1 MIGHDVVINGV
12 AKSTKKEPH
21 PTPYCFAC
29 FSSAHGENT
38 DKAHHEFTVPTSAVT
53 QQPEEGEDIALL
65 CVICDELATRKCLGI
80 LDDHQID
87 ELCAELSRSK
97 PERWPEVLK
106 KANVAGERKLGMIL
120 EDIIESRSEASVHSG
135 VPSSSF
141 AAEEGGDD
149 QSPLSSPAG
158 SPSKA
163 PSGGASVASVAS
175 GSGSTLYSG
184 AGRGRKDEYH
194 ISPAQLQKLRQALE
208 RTRAECDETYCDGCY
223 KDLHSGGKRSA
234 HRWLGFLPRAAVCTV
249 CTRSPA
255 TDKCQDCGEQ
265 GLYCNSCFRVFHAV
279 GRKRKH
285 RRSLLMEEIGE
296 GQEYCQECSRR
307 AAVPWATCSN
317 EATPDGNKGVS
328 SFMDAMEAQ
337 RGVGVSKECGKKC
350 CEACFEC
357 IHKPRCDQA
366 VSARASAKALE
377 AAKKEAQRLARDPAA
392 AALQASLAVLNQ
404 LCVSCGEAADQKCV
418 QCGDAYCSRSWM
430 VGVLLSSVALPLV
443 LFSPFLFF

>member
-1 MIGHDVVINGV
+1 M
-12 AKSTKKEPH
+12 
-21 PTPYCFAC
+21 
-29 FSSAHGENT
+29 
-38 DKAHHEFTVPTSAVT
+38 AHHEFTVPASSVS
-53 QQPEEGEDIALL
+53 QQPEQGEEPALL

-87 ELCAELSRSK
+87 ELCAELARSK
-97 PERWPEVLK
+97 PERWAEVLK

-120 EDIIESRSEASVHSG
+120 EDIVESRSEASVHSG
-135 VPSSSF
+135 LLS
-141 AAEEGGDD
+141 AAAAAAAAAAGHGGDD
-149 QSPLSSPAG
+149 QAPSSSPAG

-163 PSGGASVASVAS
+163 PSGGASIASV
-175 GSGSTLYSG
+175 SGSTLCSG
-184 AGRGRKDEYH
+184 AGHTRKDDYH

-208 RTRAECDETYCDGCY
+208 RTRAECDETYCDNCY
-223 KDLHSGGKRSA
+223 KELHSGGKRGA
-234 HRWLGFLPRAAVCTV
+234 HRWLGFMPRAAVCAV

-265 GLYCNSCFRVFHAV
+265 GLYCNSCFRVFHSV

-285 RRSLLMEEIGE
+285 RRSLLMEAIED

-307 AAVPWATCSN
+307 AAVSWATCNN
-317 EATPDGNKGVS
+317 EAAPDGKKGAS

-337 RGVGVSKECGKKC
+337 RGIGVSTECGKRC

-366 VSARASAKALE
+366 VLARTAARALE

-430 VGVLLSSVALPLV
+430 VRLLSDAVPLLQ
-443 LFSPFLFF
+443 LFSPS